1 MFLEYPP
8 LAPKRKQAET
18 QKWRSNVS
26 SVLSRGINPKAK
38 SVRQHFCDTKF
49 IGPPGFEPGT
59 PIKSPISRIDV
70 CSIGTSHLPIAP
82 KPVRYE
88 NRVIRVLLR
97 IGGELITR
105 NSVSLQSLLGGFAE
119 FFASWRFYV
128 GVLCSVPVA
137 IWLHERFGDET
148 WVWFVS
154 IPLVLL
160 GTVGGFIW
168 QLKNDK

>member
-1 MFLEYPP
+1 MSY
-8 LAPKRKQAET
+8 
-18 QKWRSNVS
+18 
-26 SVLSRGINPKAK
+26 
-38 SVRQHFCDTKF
+38 
-49 IGPPGFEPGT
+49 
-59 PIKSPISRIDV
+59 
-70 CSIGTSHLPIAP
+70 LPTAQNA
-82 KPVRYE
+82 VRYG
-88 NRVIRVLLR
+88 NRVLRVLLR

>member
-1 MFLEYPP
+1 MSYHP
-8 LAPKRKQAET
+8 T
-18 QKWRSNVS
+18 
-26 SVLSRGINPKAK
+26 
-38 SVRQHFCDTKF
+38 
-49 IGPPGFEPGT
+49 
-59 PIKSPISRIDV
+59 
-70 CSIGTSHLPIAP
+70 AP